1 MVDVDRRMTGLNPG
15 HVAGLR
21 RLSARAAAGP
31 PTPTTAAKS
40 TLPVRNGLLSF
51 SSLADNV
58 ISHLKSSGFQ
68 VQPGLSESEFARAE
82 AEFGF
87 VFPPDLRAILSAGLP
102 VGPGFPDW
110 RAAGARLGLKASL
123 DLPIAAISFQI
134 ARNTLWSKSWG
145 LRPSDPEKALRVAR
159 TALKRAPLL
168 IPIFNHCYIPCNPC
182 LAGNP
187 IFYVDENRIFCC
199 GLDLSDFF
207 ERESLFR
214 KSETDPYI
222 LKKQRS
228 VSEKSAGSSSN
239 FSRRSLDTGFGSG
252 TKTPRWVE
260 FWSDAAVD
268 RRRRNSNSSSSSCS
282 SPERFF
288 DMPSRSEIPKWVDEY
303 IDQIGSALRHGGWSD
318 TDISEMVSVSAS
330 GFFEGEMVMLD
341 NQAVLD
347 ALLLKADRFSDSL
360 RKAGWSSEEVS
371 EALGFNFRP
380 EKERKPA
387 KKLSPELV
395 EKIGKLAES
404 VSRRQWL
411 KDTVLMGPEQERAF
425 SWMGTIFRENFSESK
440 VGFVMVKTLGLRWS
454 LGVWEEWQV

>member
-1 MVDVDRRMTGLNPG
+1 MVDVDRRMTGLNPA

-21 RLSARAAAGP
+21 RLSARAAAA
-31 PTPTTAAKS
+31 PTTTTTATAS
-40 TLPVRNGLLSF
+40 LPVRNGLLSF
-51 SSLADNV
+51 SSLAQNV
-58 ISHLKSSGFQ
+58 ITHLRNSGVQ
-68 VQPGLSESEFARAE
+68 VQPGLSDAEFARAE

-87 VFPPDLRAILSAGLP
+87 AFPPDLRAVLSAGLP

-110 RAAGARLGLKASL
+110 RAPGARLHLRASL

-145 LRPSDPEKALRVAR
+145 PRPSDPEKALRVAR

-168 IPIFNHCYIPCNPC
+168 IPIFNHCYIPCNPS

-187 IFYVDENRIFCC
+187 IFFVDENRIFCC

-214 KSETDPYI
+214 SSESSDPRV

-228 VSEKSAGSSSN
+228 VSEKSAGSSTN
-239 FSRRSLDTGFGSG
+239 FSRRSLDTGLSSG
-252 TKTPRWVE
+252 ARTPRWVE

-268 RRRRNSNSSSSSCS
+268 RRRRNSSSSSSS

-288 DMPSRSEIPKWVDEY
+288 DMPKSEIPKWVDEY
-303 IDQIGSALRHGGWSD
+303 VEQIGSVLRQGGWNESD
-318 TDISEMVSVSAS
+318 ITEIMEVSAS
-330 GFFEGEMVMLD
+330 GFFEGEMVLVD

-371 EALGFNFRP
+371 DALGFDFRP
-380 EKERKPA
+380 EKGKKPV

-395 EKIGKLAES
+395 ERIGKLAES
-404 VSRRQWL
+404 VSR
-411 KDTVLMGPEQERAF
+411 
-425 SWMGTIFRENFSESK
+425 S
-440 VGFVMVKTLGLRWS
+440 
-454 LGVWEEWQV
+454 